1 MPEHHSERKTR
12 NDFRVTPFG
21 MSLASDTIIMV
32 FVEALL
38 SSSLLQTDGDEQGG
52 AFPFPEYGQ
61 YIRLLPVR
69 QLRQQT
75 AASLRPQQ
83 HTAAGYVQSNI
94 IIWKY

>member
-1 MPEHHSERKTR
+1 MPERHSERKTR

-69 QLRQQT
+69 QLRQLL
-75 AASLRPQQ
+75 AIEGLQQ
-83 HTAAGYVQSNI
+83 HKKSTGC
-94 IIWKY
+94 